1 MVGSIGYIGE
11 TERERQNR
19 ELAESIAEDMRVA
32 AAEEEARQKAI
43 AAGEAFRYAIE
54 EAQAREAAAAADRAA
69 RAAREAELWAARGSD
84 TAVAGPSDVRSL
96 LLKLAAQGQRS
107 VSQDPGWM
115 SSGGAGASS
124 GGAGASSGGAGASSR
139 GAGASSGAYERMTAP
154 TDDPRERP
162 LLKYGLLAIGV
173 VAAILV
179 VVPRVMRNPH
189 RRRRRG

>member
-124 GGAGASSGGAGASSR
+124 GGAGASSG
-139 GAGASSGAYERMTAP
+139 AYERMTAP